1 MQKVVVYKMFIMEGF
16 YWENLS
22 SVLDRWSL
30 LEVVVSYK
38 SWSQMEV
45 QVCLTENRRSASR

>member
-1 MQKVVVYKMFIMEGF
+1 MQKVVVYKMFIMEGL

-30 LEVVVSYK
+30 LEVVVCYK

-45 QVCLTENRRSASR
+45 QV